1 MEALKEGLLKTDP
14 GLLIWTV
21 ITFLIF
27 LLILW
32 KAAWKPIVDALDTR
46 AEKVRGDLDNAEKS
60 RIESEELL
68 NRHKEMMDKANEE
81 AQKIIAESKSQAEK
95 MKDDIVD
102 KARVEAKEVITKAK
116 REIDIAKAEALRDI
130 KEEVVTIS
138 TDIASNIIARNL
150 NPEDQRGIVEEALT
164 NLNKVN

>member
-1 MEALKEGLLKTDP
+1 MEALNEGLLKTDP

-21 ITFLIF
+21 ITFLVF
-27 LLILW
+27 LLLLW
-32 KAAWKPIVDALDTR
+32 KTAWKPIVEALDTR
-46 AEKVRGDLDNAEKS
+46 AEKIKGDLDNAENS
-60 RIESEELL
+60 RIKSEELL
-68 NRHKEMMDKANEE
+68 ARHKEMMNKANEE

-102 KARVEAKEVITKAK
+102 KARMEAREVVTKAK
-116 REIDIAKAEALRDI
+116 IEIDIAKDEALSAI

-150 NPEDQRGIVEEALT
+150 NPDDQRGLVEEALS
-164 NLNKVN
+164 NLNKIN